1 MENVKLNIRALAAML
16 KISIEELAKRAD
28 IDPSHLKSVSSGRAT
43 MTARDL
49 IQLSIVTGVST
60 SNIQID

>member
-28 IDPSHLKSVSSGRAT
+28 IDPNHLKSVSSGRAT

>member
-28 IDPSHLKSVSSGRAT
+28 IDPNHLKSVSSGRTT

-49 IQLSIVTGVST
+49 IQLSIVTGVSP

>member
-1 MENVKLNIRALAAML
+1 ML

-28 IDPSHLKSVSSGRAT
+28 IDPNHLKSVSSGRTT

-49 IQLSIVTGVST
+49 IQLSIVTGVSP